1 MTSHSYQEKNS
12 YDAIVIGSGM
22 SGGWVAKELCDRGVK
37 TLVIERGRQVQ
48 HVKDYPTTTLDP
60 WDFKHRGK
68 LTDQQKSDNPIVDR
82 CYAFDEAT
90 LKEYFRSAFRFC
102 ECRSAPY
109 GRRAHE

>member
-82 CYAFDEAT
+82 CYAFDECGT
-90 LKEYFRSAFRFC
+90 
-102 ECRSAPY
+102 
-109 GRRAHE
+109 